1 MEGVK
6 AAVKPKA
13 CRAKEGKGS
22 LMRRADAHDGTGGK
36 ITTLVAVQ
44 ARPSRVE
51 LSLKDWEARPGAN

>member
-13 CRAKEGKGS
+13 YRPKEGKSS
-22 LMRRADAHDGTGGK
+22 LMKRADTHNGTGGK
-36 ITTLVAVQ
+36 TTTPVAVQ